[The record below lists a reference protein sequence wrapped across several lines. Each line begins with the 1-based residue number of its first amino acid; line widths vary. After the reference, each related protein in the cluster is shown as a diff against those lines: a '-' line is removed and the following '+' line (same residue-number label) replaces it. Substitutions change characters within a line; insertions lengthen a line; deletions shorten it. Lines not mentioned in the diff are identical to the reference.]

1 MKTKLKLAVYVIA
14 GLIFGFSAN
23 AQKTVIKK
31 EALPANAQTFLKTH
45 FGSKKPSYILED
57 KEILSTEYK
66 VQYNN
71 KIEIEFDK
79 KGNWKEVD
87 GKNTKIPKSIVP
99 KKIASYIKSNFPKE
113 DITKI
118 EIGTSSYE
126 TKLSN
131 GLELKFNLK
140 EDFIK
145 IDK

>member
-1 MKTKLKLAVYVIA
+1 MRTKLNLVTFFIT
-14 GLIFGFSAN
+14 GLIFGLSAN

-45 FGSKKPSYILED
+45 FGSKKPGYILED

-66 VQYNN
+66 VQFDDNL
-71 KIEIEFDK
+71 EIEFDK

-87 GKNTKIPKSIVP
+87 GKNSKIPTSIIP
-99 KKIASYIKSNFPKE
+99 KKISSYVKTNFRKE
-113 DITKI
+113 KITKI
-118 EIGTSSYE
+118 EIESSGYE

-140 EDFIK
+140 GDFIK

>member
-1 MKTKLKLAVYVIA
+1 MRPKLNLAASLIA
-14 GLIFGFSAN
+14 GLLFGLSAN

-66 VQYNN
+66 VQFDN
-71 KIEIEFDK
+71 KMEIEFDK

-87 GKNTKIPKSIVP
+87 GNSSKIPSSIIP
-99 KKIASYIKSNFPKE
+99 KKIASYVKTNFPKE
-113 DITKI
+113 KITKI
-118 EIGTSSYE
+118 EIGTSGYE
-126 TKLSN
+126 TKLTN

-140 EDFIK
+140 EDFTK

>member
-1 MKTKLKLAVYVIA
+1 MKTKLKLTVYLIA
-14 GLIFGFSAN
+14 GILFGITAN

-31 EALPANAQTFLKTH
+31 EALPGNAQTFLKTH

-66 VQYNN
+66 VQFDN

-87 GKNTKIPKSIVP
+87 AKTGKIPKSIIP

-113 DITKI
+113 DVTKI
-118 EIGTSSYE
+118 ELGSSGYE
-126 TKLSN
+126 TKLTN

-140 EDFIK
+140 GDFIK

>member
-14 GLIFGFSAN
+14 GLMFGFSAN

-31 EALPANAQTFLKTH
+31 EALPGNAQTFLKTH

-66 VQYNN
+66 VQFDN

-87 GKNTKIPKSIVP
+87 AKNGKVPKSIIP
-99 KKIASYIKSNFPKE
+99 KKITSYIKENFPKE
-113 DITKI
+113 DVTKI
-118 EIGTSSYE
+118 EIESSGYE
-126 TKLSN
+126 TKLTN
-131 GLELKFNLK
+131 GLELKFNMK
-140 EDFIK
+140 GDFIK

>member
-1 MKTKLKLAVYVIA
+1 MRTKLNLAASLIA
-14 GLIFGFSAN
+14 GLIFGLSAN

-66 VQYNN
+66 VQYDN
-71 KIEIEFDK
+71 KLEIEFDK

-87 GKNTKIPKSIVP
+87 GKNSKIPSSIIP
-99 KKIASYIKSNFPKE
+99 KKIATYVKTNFPKE
-113 DITKI
+113 KITKI
-118 EIGTSSYE
+118 EIGTSDYE
-126 TKLSN
+126 TKLTN
-131 GLELKFNLK
+131 GLELKFSLK
-140 EDFIK
+140 GDFKK

>member
-1 MKTKLKLAVYVIA
+1 MKTKLKLTVYLIA
-14 GLIFGFSAN
+14 GLLFGLSAN

-45 FGSKKPSYILED
+45 FGSKKPNYILED

-66 VQYNN
+66 VKFDNE
-71 KIEIEFDK
+71 IEIEFDK

-87 GKNTKIPKSIVP
+87 GQNSKIPKSIVP
-99 KKIASYIKSNFPKE
+99 KKIASYIKTNFPKE
-113 DITKI
+113 KVTKI
-118 EIGTSSYE
+118 EIGTSGYE
-126 TKLSN
+126 TKLTN

-145 IDK
+145 VSK

>member
-1 MKTKLKLAVYVIA
+1 MRSKLKLTVCLLA
-14 GLIFGFSAN
+14 GLAFGLSAN

-45 FGSKKPSYILED
+45 FGSKKPSYILQD
-57 KEILSTEYK
+57 KEILSTEYQVK
-66 VQYNN
+66 FDNE
-71 KIEIEFDK
+71 IEIEFDK

-87 GKNTKIPKSIVP
+87 GNNTKIPKSIIP
-99 KKIASYIKSNFPKE
+99 KKIASYIKTNFPKE
-113 DITKI
+113 KVTKI
-118 EIGTSSYE
+118 EIESSGYE
-126 TKLSN
+126 AKLSN

>member
-1 MKTKLKLAVYVIA
+1 MKTKLKLTIYLIA
-14 GLIFGFSAN
+14 GLLFGFSAN

-45 FGSKKPSYILED
+45 FGSKKPSYILEE

-66 VQYNN
+66 VKFDNET
-71 KIEIEFDK
+71 EIEFDK

-87 GKNTKIPKSIVP
+87 GKNSKIPKSIVP
-99 KKIASYIKSNFPKE
+99 KKIASYIKTNFPKE
-113 DITKI
+113 DVTKI
-118 EIGTSSYE
+118 EIESSGYE

-140 EDFIK
+140 EDFVK

>member
-1 MKTKLKLAVYVIA
+1 MRTKLNLVAFLIT

-66 VQYNN
+66 VQFED
-71 KIEIEFDK
+71 KLEIEFDK

-87 GKNTKIPKSIVP
+87 GNSSKIPSSIIP
-99 KKIASYIKSNFPKE
+99 KKIASYVKTNFRKE
-113 DITKI
+113 KITKI
-118 EIGTSSYE
+118 EIGTSGYE

-140 EDFIK
+140 GDFTK

>member
-1 MKTKLKLAVYVIA
+1 MRTKLNLAASLIA
-14 GLIFGFSAN
+14 GLMFGLSAN

-31 EALPANAQTFLKTH
+31 EALPANAQAFLKTH

-66 VQYNN
+66 VQYDN

-87 GKNTKIPKSIVP
+87 GKSAKIPSSIIP
-99 KKIASYIKSNFPKE
+99 KKIASYVKDNFRKE
-113 DITKI
+113 KITKI
-118 EIGTSSYE
+118 EIGTSGYE
-126 TKLSN
+126 TKLTN
-131 GLELKFNLK
+131 GLELKFSLK
-140 EDFIK
+140 GDFTK